1 MSSDKPERVNAII
14 GISLIECGG
23 SAREPRP
30 ARPRQKN
37 DSPGGLGLDRL
48 VIEISIEIERAAI
61 AAGPGARGLSLG
73 VLELR
78 ALDAEASIAAPRN

>member
-1 MSSDKPERVNAII
+1 
-14 GISLIECGG
+14 
-23 SAREPRP
+23 
-30 ARPRQKN
+30 
-37 DSPGGLGLDRL
+37 

-61 AAGPGARGLSLG
+61 AAGPGAGGLSLG